1 MSGTM
6 LDAKDIIVSITG
18 LGSAFRELT
27 FGEAYN
33 NQKLIESKQLS
44 CKCHK
49 DKEDRMRVCKM
60 EN

>member
-1 MSGTM
+1 M
-6 LDAKDIIVSITG
+6 LDAKDIIVSITD

-27 FGEAYN
+27 FEEADN
-33 NQKLIESKQLS
+33 NQKPIESKQLS
-44 CKCHK
+44 CEYHK